1 MQHKIESTRRATA
14 RSLTLTLTLSLSL
27 SFCLGVA
34 LSASVALPQAHAQAQ
49 AQQPPAFPSR
59 PLRLVVAFPPGAT
72 TDTIARLMQPRLA
85 EALGQSV
92 VIDNRGGAG
101 GNIGA
106 QIVAR
111 SAPDGHV
118 LLGTSV
124 AFAVNVSLFSR
135 PGFAIRDFAPVAMAT
150 LTPNILF
157 VHPSVKAT
165 SLKELLALS
174 RTERLSYASSGTGTT
189 THLAAEVLFRQ
200 LNNVDIT
207 HVPHTPAAA
216 VTAVLGGQVPIG
228 STSMPPAVPLSQA
241 GKIRPIAVTS
251 ARRSAAL
258 PEVPTVAELGYP
270 GFADYTWIAFLAPAG
285 TPGRVVGQLNA
296 EINRALNA
304 PDVRER
310 MNALAIEPTP
320 MTAAEFEKVLR
331 NDVERYAK
339 VVRQLGLK
347 AD

>member
-1 MQHKIESTRRATA
+1 MKLKRI
-14 RSLTLTLTLSLSL
+14 LTVFLSLVYLNAIAAFPDKSIKFL
-27 SFCLGVA
+27 VPWPPGGATDQVARILAIPLTIELGV
-34 LSASVALPQAHAQAQ
+34 SV
-49 AQQPPAFPSR
+49 F
-59 PLRLVVAFPPGAT
+59 V
-72 TDTIARLMQPRLA
+72 
-85 EALGQSV
+85 E
-92 VIDNRGGAG
+92 NKGGAG

-106 QIVAR
+106 QIVAK

-165 SLKELLALS
+165 SLKELLALA

-228 STSMPPAVPLSQA
+228 STSMPPAVPLSQS

-258 PEVPTVAELGYP
+258 PDVPTVAELGYP

-285 TPGRVVGQLNA
+285 TPAPVVNRLNA

-320 MTAAEFEKVLR
+320 MSPAEFDKVLR
-331 NDVERYAK
+331 HDVERYAK
-339 VVRQLGLK
+339 VVKQLGLK

>member
-1 MQHKIESTRRATA
+1 M
-14 RSLTLTLTLSLSL
+14 L
-27 SFCLGVA
+27 
-34 LSASVALPQAHAQAQ
+34 
-49 AQQPPAFPSR
+49 
-59 PLRLVVAFPPGAT
+59 
-72 TDTIARLMQPRLA
+72 
-85 EALGQSV
+85 
-92 VIDNRGGAG
+92 IDNRGGAG

-106 QIVAR
+106 QIVAKA
-111 SAPDGHV
+111 APDGHT

-135 PGFAIRDFAPVAMAT
+135 PGFEIRDFVPVAMAT

-165 SLKELLALS
+165 SLKELLALA

-200 LNNVDIT
+200 LNKLDIT

-228 STSMPPAVPLSQA
+228 STSMPPAVPLAQA

-251 ARRSAAL
+251 AKRSATL
-258 PEVPTVAELGYP
+258 PDVPTVAELGYP

-285 TPGRVVGQLNA
+285 TPALVVGRLNA
-296 EINRALNA
+296 EINRALEA
-304 PDVRER
+304 TDVRER
-310 MNALAIEPTP
+310 MSGLAIEPTP
-320 MTAAEFEKVLR
+320 MSPAAFGAVLR

-339 VVRQLGLK
+339 IVKQLGLK

>member
-1 MQHKIESTRRATA
+1 MTQARAVWLQGA
-14 RSLTLTLTLSLSL
+14 VSLVMIAWPVLE
-27 SFCLGVA
+27 A
-34 LSASVALPQAHAQAQ
+34 AAQT
-49 AQQPPAFPSR
+49 FPSR
-59 PLRLVVAFPPGAT
+59 PLRMVIAFPPGAT
-72 TDTIARLMQPRLA
+72 TDTIARLVQPRLS
-85 EALGQSV
+85 EAFGQPV

-106 QIVAR
+106 QIVAKA
-111 SAPDGHV
+111 APDGHTM
-118 LLGTSV
+118 LGTSV

-135 PGFAIRDFAPVAMAT
+135 PGFAISDFVPVAMGT

-165 SLKELLALS
+165 NLKELLALA
-174 RTERLSYASSGTGTT
+174 RVEKLSYASSGTGTT

-228 STSMPPAVPLSQA
+228 STSMPPAVPLTQA

-251 ARRSAAL
+251 ARRSSAL
-258 PEVPTVAELGYP
+258 PDVPTVAELGYP

-285 TPGRVVGQLNA
+285 TPAAVVARLNA
-296 EINRALNA
+296 EINRALSA
-304 PDVRER
+304 PDVQSR

-320 MTAAEFEKVLR
+320 MSPADFEKILR
-331 NDVERYAK
+331 TDVERYAK
-339 VVRQLGLK
+339 VVKQLGLK

>member
-1 MQHKIESTRRATA
+1 MQQTPSSIIRSTVRALAIGLPLAGTA
-14 RSLTLTLTLSLSL
+14 AQ
-27 SFCLGVA
+27 V
-34 LSASVALPQAHAQAQ
+34 VAQAQ
-49 AQQPPAFPSR
+49 PSSFPSR
-59 PLRLVVAFPPGAT
+59 PLRVVVAFPPGAT
-72 TDTIARLMQPRLA
+72 TDTIARLLQPRLA
-85 EALGQSV
+85 EAFGQTM

-106 QIVAR
+106 QIVAKA
-111 SAPDGHV
+111 APDGHT

-135 PGFAIRDFAPVAMAT
+135 PGFEIRDFVPVAMAT

-165 SLKELLALS
+165 SLKELLALA

-200 LNNVDIT
+200 LNKVDIT

-251 ARRSAAL
+251 AKRSATL
-258 PEVPTVAELGYP
+258 PDVPTVAELGYP

-285 TPGRVVGQLNA
+285 TPAPVVARINT
-296 EINRALNA
+296 EINRALEA

-310 MNALAIEPTP
+310 MNGLAIEPTP
-320 MTAAEFEKVLR
+320 MSPAAFGAVLR

-339 VVRQLGLK
+339 VVKQLGLK

>member
-1 MQHKIESTRRATA
+1 MTKAGAVRLQGAV
-14 RSLTLTLTLSLSL
+14 LLVM
-27 SFCLGVA
+27 G
-34 LSASVALPQAHAQAQ
+34 ALPLFEAAAQ
-49 AQQPPAFPSR
+49 AFPSR

-72 TDTIARLMQPRLA
+72 TDTIARLVQPRLS
-85 EALGQSV
+85 EAFGQPV

-106 QIVAR
+106 QIVAKA
-111 SAPDGHV
+111 APDGHTM
-118 LLGTSV
+118 LGTSV

-135 PGFAIRDFAPVAMAT
+135 PGFAIRDFVPVAMGT

-165 SLKELLALS
+165 NLKELLALS
-174 RTERLSYASSGTGTT
+174 RTEKLSYASSGTGTT

-228 STSMPPAVPLSQA
+228 STSMPPAVPLTQA

-251 ARRSAAL
+251 AKRSPAL
-258 PEVPTVAELGYP
+258 PDVPTVAELGYP

-285 TPGRVVGQLNA
+285 TPAAVVVRLNA
-296 EINRALNA
+296 EINKALSA
-304 PDVRER
+304 PDVQTR
-310 MNALAIEPTP
+310 MNSLAIEPTP
-320 MTAAEFEKVLR
+320 MSPADFEKILR
-331 NDVERYAK
+331 TDVERYAK
-339 VVRQLGLK
+339 VVKQLGLK

>member
-1 MQHKIESTRRATA
+1 MHPESSS
-14 RSLTLTLTLSLSL
+14 RSAL
-27 SFCLGVA
+27 LGAVA
-34 LSASVALPQAHAQAQ
+34 LAATTLAA
-49 AQQPPAFPSR
+49 PAFAQDYPSKPVRIIVPYAPGGGLDVVGR
-59 PLRLVVAFPPGAT
+59 PLA
-72 TDTIARLMQPRLA
+72 QRLA
-85 EALGQSV
+85 EAFGQPL

-106 QIVAR
+106 QIVAK

-124 AFAVNVSLFSR
+124 AFAVNVSLFAR

-157 VHPSVKAT
+157 VHPSVKAS
-165 SLKELLALS
+165 SLKELLALARS
-174 RTERLSYASSGTGTT
+174 ERLSYASSGTGTT

-251 ARRSAAL
+251 AKRSAAL
-258 PEVPTVAELGYP
+258 PDVPTVAELGYP

-285 TPGRVVGQLNA
+285 TPAPVVGRLNA

-304 PDVRER
+304 ADVRDR

-320 MTAAEFEKVLR
+320 MTAAEFDKVLR
-331 NDVERYAK
+331 RDVERYAK
-339 VVRQLGLK
+339 VVKQLGLK